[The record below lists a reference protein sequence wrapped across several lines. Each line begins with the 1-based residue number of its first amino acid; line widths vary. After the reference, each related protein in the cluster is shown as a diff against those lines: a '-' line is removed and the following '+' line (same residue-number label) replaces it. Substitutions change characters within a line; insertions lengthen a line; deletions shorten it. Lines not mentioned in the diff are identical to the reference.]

1 MVAAVDN
8 GVSQAQ
14 RSVGTGGRHRSP
26 CQEKS
31 LADAGE
37 PLVCLRDSALEGV
50 KVQG

>member
-14 RSVGTGGRHRSP
+14 RSVGTGGQHHSP

-31 LADAGE
+31 LADSGE
-37 PLVCLRDSALEGV
+37 PLVCLRDSVLKG
-50 KVQG
+50 G